1 MFVFKYFLSSF
12 HIRRL
17 VCFFKELFSFIVLIF
32 SQEILNLKSQVQKQK
47 VFEEELA
54 ANKIRLNNI
63 QKTGQEMID
72 SNHYASDK
80 VADRLREVDSLWTE
94 LQEATEQKG

>member
-1 MFVFKYFLSSF
+1 MKKNSCPQNICPS
-12 HIRRL
+12 
-17 VCFFKELFSFIVLIF
+17 FFKELFSFIVFIL
-32 SQEILNLKSQVQKQK
+32 SQETLNLKSQVQKQK

-54 ANKIRLNNI
+54 ANKIQLNNI

-80 VADRLREVDSLWTE
+80 VADRLREVESLWIE

>member
-1 MFVFKYFLSSF
+1 M
-12 HIRRL
+12 
-17 VCFFKELFSFIVLIF
+17 
-32 SQEILNLKSQVQKQK
+32 KSQVQKQK

-54 ANKIRLNNI
+54 ANQIRLNNI

-80 VADRLREVDSLWTE
+80 VADRLREVESLWIE
-94 LQEATEQKG
+94 LQKATEQKG

>member
-1 MFVFKYFLSSF
+1 M
-12 HIRRL
+12 
-17 VCFFKELFSFIVLIF
+17 FSFIVLIF